1 MGYRLNRQI
10 AAYVFKHKK
19 LAEYV
24 CTFAQNSSKT
34 TYDANVFCAKTI
46 THCTGFFNKTSK
58 ADYTGWKLVP
68 IPAHHARFFSEHFHM
83 HPTCGTTAC
92 QYSGLTA
99 IGFTLQHA

>member
-46 THCTGFFNKTSK
+46 THRTGFF
-58 ADYTGWKLVP
+58 
-68 IPAHHARFFSEHFHM
+68 
-83 HPTCGTTAC
+83 
-92 QYSGLTA
+92 
-99 IGFTLQHA
+99 

>member
-1 MGYRLNRQI
+1 MCFARKRLHI
-10 AAYVFKHKK
+10 AP
-19 LAEYV
+19 
-24 CTFAQNSSKT
+24 
-34 TYDANVFCAKTI
+34 D
-46 THCTGFFNKTSK
+46 FFNKTSK

-99 IGFTLQHA
+99 IGLTL